1 MKAILL
7 PAPSRAV
14 VKWSLILAVCVFA
27 MQTRSPV
34 LAQQTV
40 TAIQG
45 GTLIDGNG
53 GAPLANTLIV
63 IDGNRIRSVSQ
74 GGTPPAGA
82 RVIDARGKFIT
93 PGLWDTHT
101 HYRNWFPELL
111 ITNGVTSVLGYGGG
125 PWLNAQM
132 EGINKGKIYGPRFFL
147 SQGTIGGIYMGAND
161 QVHEPEVAMRQVDA
175 LADSGSKIIKVYTS
189 VTPQVLSA
197 ITRRAHQRG
206 LFVSGHIGMGAKEAA
221 LAGIDNLAHATGLPV
236 PDMLK
241 PEDLAKIPDMRIF
254 DTGRLRVAFPES
266 GRPWDSNTEL
276 WGPNPDFNEYP
287 LAIEDPRRIM
297 SFGLMDR
304 DLTRDL
310 IEVLV
315 REEVFIESCI
325 GYMFRHVN
333 NHMEEWRA
341 EDLELFNNPNLH
353 YIPERF
359 RMNILDYTILDQF
372 TPDEL
377 ALMKQ
382 GYQNYLWF
390 TKEFVDAGGKIS
402 TGMDTTSPYHA
413 TMFPGLAVRR
423 EMQILVDAGMTNM
436 QAIQAATLWAAELL
450 QQDEDLGT
458 LEAGKLADL
467 LILGR
472 DPLTDILA
480 FKDSIETVMKDGKEM
495 QTGYHYDFTNPIPT
509 RWEYA
514 LNFGDWVISELPT
527 HITSIS
533 PQVLVEGSEAFT
545 LTVRGNDFVSSSIIQ
560 FEDTRLRT
568 EMVSSTELR
577 ATVPANLVRKVGTSL
592 VRVVHRAPG
601 WGKTNS
607 KEFYVKFR

>member
-1 MKAILL
+1 MKANRL
-7 PAPSRAV
+7 PAPYEAV
-14 VKWSLILAVCVFA
+14 VKWSLILAVCAFA
-27 MQTRSPV
+27 VQAGPAV
-34 LAQQTV
+34 LAQQSV

-53 GAPLANTLIV
+53 GAPLTNALIV
-63 IDGNRIRSVSQ
+63 IEGNRIRSISQ

-82 RVIDARGKFIT
+82 RVIDARGKYIT

-111 ITNGVTSVLGYGGG
+111 ITNGVTSVLAYGGG

-132 EGINKGKIYGPRFFL
+132 EGINNGHIYGPRFFL
-147 SQGTIGGIYMGAND
+147 SQGTIGGIYMGNINM
-161 QVHEPEVAMRQVDA
+161 VHDPEEAMRQVDA
-175 LADSGSKIIKVYTS
+175 LADRGSKIIKVYTS
-189 VTPQVLSA
+189 VTPQVLAA

-266 GRPWDSNTEL
+266 GRPWNSKTEL

-310 IEVLV
+310 IDLLV

-325 GYMFRHVN
+325 GYMFRQVN
-333 NHMEEWRA
+333 DHMEEWRA
-341 EDLELFNNPNLH
+341 EDLKLFNDPNLH

-359 RMNILDYTILDQF
+359 RMNILDYTIMDQF

-382 GYQNYLWF
+382 GYENYLWF
-390 TKEFVDAGGKIS
+390 TKTFVDAGGKIS

-413 TMFPGLAVRR
+413 TMFPGLGVRR
-423 EMQILVDAGMTNM
+423 EMQILVDAGLTNM

-467 LILGR
+467 LILDQ
-472 DPLTDILA
+472 DPLQDITA
-480 FKDSIETVMKDGKEM
+480 FKNIGTVMKDGKEM

-514 LNFGDWVISELPT
+514 LTFGDWVISELPT

-533 PQVLVEGSEAFT
+533 PSVVTEDSDDFT
-545 LTVRGNDFVSSSIIQ
+545 LTVRGEEFVSSSIIL

-577 ATVPANLVRKVGTSL
+577 ATVPANLVRSVGTTL
-592 VRVVHRAPG
+592 VRVVHRAPA